1 MNYPHI
7 ARTGMRDYARSK
19 EQKITTVMGRKR
31 KSLTDNLQ
39 EHRAVR
45 ALFRHGLSN
54 RVPREII
61 VLQKKRTGAVYALL
75 GDDLPGGR
83 VIAKLCEYEKARA
96 EQAVY
101 ETILPQLSSGAIE
114 YFGQVAEDDR
124 SVWLFMEDV
133 GGHRYDTDN
142 ATHRRLAAQWFGEL
156 QVRTS
161 REETKHVF
169 PDRGAAFYRT
179 FLNSII
185 DTVPGLF
192 LPESQPP
199 ADSRPLERIMS
210 QCATLD
216 AHWQTLESFCACV
229 PVGFAHGD
237 CLPKNVHVRNGP
249 GGAAIAAFDW
259 GGAGWSPAATDL
271 GQLALPRRGPPDALP
286 DLDVYQHVT
295 AAAWPRL
302 DIATIRHLA
311 LIGQL
316 FWSLKVVSRGL
327 PEFSCDWKSRQDVLT
342 DMRIYEQALVRSVNG
357 ISEFMLK

>member
-1 MNYPHI
+1 
-7 ARTGMRDYARSK
+7 
-19 EQKITTVMGRKR
+19 MGRKR
-31 KSLTDNLQ
+31 KALTENLQ

-61 VLQKKRTGAVYALL
+61 VLQKKSTGAVYALI

-83 VIAKLCEYEKARA
+83 VIAKLCEYEKARV
-96 EQAVY
+96 EQTVY

-114 YFGQVAEDDR
+114 FFGEVAEDDC

-133 GGHRYDTDN
+133 GGSRYDTDN
-142 ATHRRLAAQWFGEL
+142 ATHRRLAGQWFGEL
-156 QVRTS
+156 QVHTS
-161 REETKHVF
+161 RSETKDVF
-169 PDRGAAFYRT
+169 PNRGAAFYRT

-185 DTVPGLF
+185 DTIPGLF
-192 LPESQPP
+192 HTESRPLT
-199 ADSRPLERIMS
+199 DCRPLERILS
-210 QCATLD
+210 QCEALD
-216 AHWQTLESFCACV
+216 SHWHALESFCACV

-237 CLPKNVHVRNGP
+237 CLPKNVHVRDGP
-249 GGAAIAAFDW
+249 GGTSIAAFDW

-286 DLDVYQHVT
+286 DLEIYHRVA
-295 AAAWPRL
+295 AAAWPEL

-327 PEFSCDWKSRQDVLT
+327 PEFSCDWKSWEEVLA
-342 DMRIYEQALVRSVNG
+342 DMCIYEHALTRSVNG
-357 ISEFMLK
+357 ISECMLT